1 MGFEMSDDGVLE
13 VVRRVRGMS
22 CIVNCLLCRVCDFVE
37 VKYDGIISVDIV
49 V

>member
-1 MGFEMSDDGVLE
+1 MGFEMSDDGALE
-13 VVRRVRGMS
+13 VVRRVRGTS
-22 CIVNCLLCRVCDFVE
+22 RIVNRLLRRVRDFVE